1 MVLIIYINEKTL
13 LNEIAWKQYIS
24 PPDTTKKID
33 YQYNSIKNY
42 YIDIK
47 VNSFQQDSSRY
58 IRKKSFLEAKINNK
72 AEKHPINLC
81 V

>member
-13 LNEIAWKQYIS
+13 LNEIASKQYIS